1 MKQWRKVFA
10 VITMA
15 LILGGTSTAYAA
27 NDFTFAFVNCVVG
40 KTVFSLK
47 NKTTKCQTRAETF
60 RYNTNSYVTPF
71 GNYAVSIVRK
81 SFFNSSYDGDYKK
94 ADGYC
99 YTTKFGKI
107 KKGKYTVT
115 VGSNSHLAAG
125 GREIRGGG
133 TLKQ

>member
-1 MKQWRKVFA
+1 MKQRRKVFA
-10 VITMA
+10 VIAMA

-40 KTVFSLK
+40 KTEFSLK
-47 NKTTKCQTRAETF
+47 DKNTKSETRADTF

-71 GNYAVSIVRK
+71 GNYAVSLVRK
-81 SFFNSSYDGDYKK
+81 SFFNSSYDGDYMK
-94 ADGYC
+94 ADGY
-99 YTTKFGKI
+99 YHTTNFGKI

-115 VGSNSHLAAG
+115 LGSNSHLASSG
-125 GREIRGGG
+125 KEIRGNG